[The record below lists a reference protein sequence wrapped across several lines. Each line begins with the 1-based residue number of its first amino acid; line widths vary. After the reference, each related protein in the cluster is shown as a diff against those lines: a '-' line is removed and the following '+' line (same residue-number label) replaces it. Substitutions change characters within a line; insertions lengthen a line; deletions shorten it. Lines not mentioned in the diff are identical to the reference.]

1 MLHDDIN
8 PRCLV
13 EIITDDIATSQ
24 LRRAH
29 EATSGLAVEAL
40 PTVYRGT
47 TFRSALEASW
57 AATLD
62 SLGLTWEYEPE
73 TVTLPSGTRYI
84 PDFRLPHIGAWLE
97 VKGDGVPRVEKA
109 MEFGQSLRCDCP
121 PRQCSCRWI
130 GGELVLIGHPP
141 RPYAADEDEDDRR
154 PYWAKD
160 VMARKHG
167 GHPRWT
173 STRGRSAWLA
183 YCPSCAHATWF
194 DSPHCRACKRRLVG
208 AEGLESGNQKIRF
221 HRVTGIALPD
231 DDTSAGSSGWT
242 ITPQE
247 TP

>member
-1 MLHDDIN
+1 MLQDDIN

-13 EIITDDIATSQ
+13 EAITDDIATSR
-24 LRRAH
+24 LRRNHTAD
-29 EATSGLAVEAL
+29 SGLAVEAL

-47 TFRSALEASW
+47 VFRSALEASW

-84 PDFRLPHIGAWLE
+84 PDFRLPQIGVWLE

-121 PRQCSCRWI
+121 PHRCSCRWI

-141 RPYAADEDEDDRR
+141 RSWTPDYDEDDHRS
-154 PYWAKD
+154 YWSQ
-160 VMARKHG
+160 VISARSHG

-173 STRGRSAWLA
+173 STRGRAAWLA
-183 YCPSCAHATWF
+183 YCTRCRHATWF
-194 DSPHCRACKRRLVG
+194 DSPHCRACRQRLIG
-208 AEGLESGNQKIRF
+208 AEGLESGNQKVRF
-221 HRVTGIALPD
+221 HRITGAALLGND
-231 DDTSAGSSGWT
+231 DEPHA
-242 ITPQE
+242 TPAV
-247 TP
+247 